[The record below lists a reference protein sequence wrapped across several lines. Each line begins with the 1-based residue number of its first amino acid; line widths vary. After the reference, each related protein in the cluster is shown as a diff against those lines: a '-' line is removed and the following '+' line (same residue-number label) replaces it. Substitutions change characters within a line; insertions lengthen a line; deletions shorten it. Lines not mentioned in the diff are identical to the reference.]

1 MFKICKY
8 ITIIYTIIKF
18 FFSLNGKGNKQSN
31 KGNTSRM
38 FNANDISARSYVLSD
53 FSVCRLAPKLLQNHP
68 DTKYVRKDKCHTLGR
83 KLRIFK
89 IDSSVLR
96 LPDLVSSCVTK
107 FAGQHSALVRVFQ
120 FPSSDSYSTCLNLTR
135 TSYPN
140 PTRK

>member
-1 MFKICKY
+1 
-8 ITIIYTIIKF
+8 
-18 FFSLNGKGNKQSN
+18 
-31 KGNTSRM
+31 M

-140 PTRK
+140 PTRKQLRQHYLDFKAILCFKIKHHLAAQPTSQHLNNW